1 MLASS
6 YFQILIKNIY
16 YHYKTQTFA
25 IGISVHHKP
34 QLIWEACAHSGAV
47 PISVVLL
54 FFSRVVIERPL
65 SNMSLRSLRIAV
77 VNIQNFC
84 EGRATI
90 VSEFGKISKTTKEL
104 FCFLLLSE
112 YYFIKKYYIT

>member
-34 QLIWEACAHSGAV
+34 QLIWEVCAHSGAV
-47 PISVVLL
+47 PILVVLL

-65 SNMSLRSLRIAV
+65 SNMSLRSLQIADAK
-77 VNIQNFC
+77 IQNKKNN
-84 EGRATI
+84 RAI
-90 VSEFGKISKTTKEL
+90 LEQ
-104 FCFLLLSE
+104 
-112 YYFIKKYYIT
+112 